1 VEGPCNLL
9 DPRADADG
17 WEGWDAAVLTAFLLA
32 DADGWEGWDA
42 AVLTAFLLADADG
55 WEGWDAAVLPAFL
68 PALEGMRLD
77 AAVLPAFLL
86 AIEGMRRYGDSP
98 GCEKE
103 VDCDALIGMFLSNG
117 SSWKNEIGCN
127 CKSFVVLLPTQTFL
141 SASGTVIFGA

>member
-42 AVLTAFLLADADG
+42 AVLPAFLL
-55 WEGWDAAVLPAFL
+55 
-68 PALEGMRLD
+68 ALEGMRLD

-86 AIEGMRRYGDSP
+86 AVEGMHRYGDNP
-98 GCEKE
+98 WCEME
-103 VDCDALIGMFLSNG
+103 ADALIGMFLSNG

-127 CKSFVVLLPTQTFL
+127 CKSFVVLVPTQTV
-141 SASGTVIFGA
+141 ARKCGTIPHILL

>member
-1 VEGPCNLL
+1 M
-9 DPRADADG
+9 
-17 WEGWDAAVLTAFLLA
+17 LTAFLLA

-55 WEGWDAAVLPAFL
+55 WEGW
-68 PALEGMRLD
+68 D

-127 CKSFVVLLPTQTFL
+127 CKSFVVLVPTQTV
-141 SASGTVIFGA
+141 ARKCGTLPHILL